1 MPSQTFLQTRAGRLA
16 LLGMMALDV
25 FVVPVMLTQGI
36 VPARVGDVV
45 FAGTMLVA
53 ISAMGRGRG
62 RVLTL
67 AVALA
72 AFLIQFVR
80 FVNGS
85 RALAIAD
92 ALLSALALG
101 TFAALVLV
109 DTFRRDP
116 VADRLLDVILAY
128 LLVGATYAFL
138 YEAIDTAVPGSILLN
153 GHPASTFDYV
163 YFSLTT
169 LTSVGFGDAVPM
181 HPVSRSLAMAEALN
195 GQLYVAVLIA
205 RFVTLPHGDGRAR

>member
-1 MPSQTFLQTRAGRLA
+1 MPSQTFLQTQAGRLA

-25 FVVPVMLTQGI
+25 FVVPVMLTQGV

-62 RVLTL
+62 RVLIL

-80 FVNGS
+80 FVDGS
-85 RALAIAD
+85 PSLAIAD
-92 ALLSALALG
+92 ALLSAAALG

-205 RFVTLPHGDGRAR
+205 RFVTLPHGDGAAR